1 MSEESPELSASKGR
15 PTPKR
20 NQVEAKRKVNSLAPA
35 KTKEAKAAQRDA
47 LKATRGAQRAAY
59 LRGDE
64 RAMPARDR
72 GPARRFA
79 RETVDSRRNVGEFFL
94 PIVLVVLA
102 LSAVPSARVKLAATF
117 FMYVALIA
125 ALIDGFILAR
135 RIKGEV
141 EAKFPNEPTKGIRMY
156 AWLRS
161 TQLRRLRTPPA
172 ITLRRPRGQKS

>member
-1 MSEESPELSASKGR
+1 MSEGNSDSSVSKGR

-20 NQVEAKRKVNSLAPA
+20 NQVEAKRKINSLAPA
-35 KTKEAKAAQRDA
+35 KTKEAKAAQRES
-47 LKATRGAQRAAY
+47 LKAARGAQRAAY

-72 GPARRFA
+72 GPARRYA
-79 RETVDSRRNVGEFFL
+79 RESIDSRRNVGEFFL
-94 PIVLVVLA
+94 PIVLIVLA
-102 LSAVPSARVKLAATF
+102 LSAVPSARVKVAATF
-117 FMYVALIA
+117 FMYIALVA

-135 RIKGEV
+135 RIKREV
-141 EAKFPNEPTKGIRMY
+141 EERFPNEPTKGIRMY

-172 ITLRRPRGQKS
+172 TTPRKSK

>member
-1 MSEESPELSASKGR
+1 MSEGNSDSSGSKGR

-20 NQVEAKRKVNSLAPA
+20 NQVEAKRKINSLAPA
-35 KTKEAKAAQRDA
+35 KTKEAKAAQRES
-47 LKATRGAQRAAY
+47 LKAARGAQRAAY

-72 GPARRFA
+72 GPARRYA
-79 RETVDSRRNVGEFFL
+79 RESIDSRRNVGEFFL
-94 PIVLVVLA
+94 PIVLIVLA
-102 LSAVPSARVKLAATF
+102 LSAVPSARVKVAATF
-117 FMYVALIA
+117 FMYIALVA

-135 RIKGEV
+135 RIKREV
-141 EAKFPNEPTKGIRMY
+141 EERFPNEPTKGIRMY

-172 ITLRRPRGQKS
+172 TTPRKSK

>member
-35 KTKEAKAAQRDA
+35 KTKEAK
-47 LKATRGAQRAAY
+47 GAQRAAY